1 MKGYVKIHREL
12 LEHPIWTSEK
22 FTRGQAWADLI
33 LKANAKTG
41 LVRKR
46 GHRIDLNRGD
56 VGYSIRELSRQ
67 WDWSENKTR
76 RFLNELE
83 DDGMVTVKKTN
94 VSSTITLVNYDMWQS
109 DEWQMRRGNYSSNG
123 AQSNEQTTRK
133 RDPNNK
139 ENKRIRKKEES
150 EKAHTTVDLSPL
162 IEEFPTIKVEQ
173 LYTKFELDQQKKDI
187 EYDNLVAKTAA
198 FKLWI
203 IRGIENDWDLRV
215 PESNISFQ
223 AEDKKVSVYCPK
235 CDEERKVNKGKEA
248 TETICLCGIQ
258 MLYKNDYLHEKERN
272 RTISKEKLPE
282 IGKFLLAISIL

>member
-1 MKGYVKIHREL
+1 
-12 LEHPIWTSEK
+12 
-22 FTRGQAWADLI
+22 
-33 LKANAKTG
+33 
-41 LVRKR
+41 
-46 GHRIDLNRGD
+46 
-56 VGYSIRELSRQ
+56 
-67 WDWSENKTR
+67 ENKTR

-83 DDGMVTVKKTN
+83 DDGMVTLKKTN
-94 VSSTITLVNYDMWQS
+94 VSCTITLVNYDMWQS

-282 IGKFLLAISIL
+282 IEQVPF